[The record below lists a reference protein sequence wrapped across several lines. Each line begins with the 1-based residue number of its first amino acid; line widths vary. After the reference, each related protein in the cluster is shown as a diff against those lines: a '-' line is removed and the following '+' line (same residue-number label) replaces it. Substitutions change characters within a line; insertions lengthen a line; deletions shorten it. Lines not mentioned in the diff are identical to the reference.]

1 MHEDSIRKATASV
14 REAGGQYRL
23 PTVAV
28 AAHLRIVSLGPRD
41 RGIGN
46 CQNRAMARPQSLRI
60 YEQILLLALHRER
73 GTLASGFSDLAIAGT
88 AITELAAMERIG
100 IDDGRRKLVNLI
112 DDRPT
117 GDPVFDACLAR
128 IATARR
134 RATLKKWIPRLA
146 KIKGLRLQA
155 TEQLVAHE
163 VLRVETKS
171 VFGLF
176 SKEVFPELDPGPEV
190 AILERLQRAIFIED
204 SEVDTDT
211 RLLISLADGLDLL
224 GTFFPK
230 RDLRRR
236 KKRIKQLTDG
246 HLVAKATNDALA
258 AAKATKA
265 AILAASTS
273 ASVAAISAS

>member
-1 MHEDSIRKATASV
+1 MC
-14 REAGGQYRL
+14 
-23 PTVAV
+23 
-28 AAHLRIVSLGPRD
+28 AAKRPGDTRFRIVSFGRED
-41 RGIGN
+41 RGIRN
-46 CQNRAMARPQSLRI
+46 CQNRAMACPPSLRI

-88 AITELAAMERIG
+88 ALTELAVMERIG
-100 IDDGRRKLVNLI
+100 IDGGRRKLVNLV

-117 GDPVFDACLAR
+117 GDPVLDACLAR

-146 KIKGLRLQA
+146 KIRGLRRQA

-163 VLRVETKS
+163 VIRVDTKS

-190 AILERLQRAIFIED
+190 AILERLQRGIFTDD
-204 SEVDTDT
+204 SEVDADT

-224 GTFFPK
+224 GTFYPK
-230 RDLRRR
+230 RDLRRQ
-236 KKRIKQLTDG
+236 KKRIKQLTESQP
-246 HLVAKATNDALA
+246 VAKATSDALA
-258 AAKATKA
+258 AVKATQV

-273 ASVAAISAS
+273 ASAAASSVE